1 MATKLEIF
9 LTDISPEATLEKAQK
24 TADGAL
30 NSFSS
35 QAVRPETW
43 EDFIGMMGEFFCL
56 LDSRLLGINRPM
68 DFEMDWGR
76 CSSLLHQRGGPRG
89 DREAF
94 KIAQTGTGGGLYEI
108 LKFVAS
114 AFSQQIAGSW
124 IRVKI
129 GSFWN
134 ELSAD
139 ERVSVPLEYLNKF
152 QSILPPEILEQNP
165 YVFAAHFYQFLEHHP
180 QMMQQLRKTR

>member
-1 MATKLEIF
+1 MATKLEAF
-9 LTDISPEATLEKAQK
+9 LIEISPEATFDKVQK
-24 TADGAL
+24 VAESAL
-30 NSFSS
+30 NSFSVK
-35 QAVRPETW
+35 AVIPETW
-43 EDFIGMMGEFFCL
+43 EDFRETMGEFFCL
-56 LDSRLLGINRPM
+56 LDSMLLGINRPM

-108 LKFVAS
+108 MKFVAS
-114 AFSQQIAGSW
+114 AFSQQVADSW

-129 GSFWN
+129 GKFWN

-165 YVFAAHFYQFLEHHP
+165 SVFSAHFYQFLEHHP
-180 QMMQQLRKTR
+180 QMMQQLRKIR